1 MRRERIS
8 ERMRLLQ
15 ELVPGCNK
23 VTGVFSLI
31 SNFLFESI
39 YINSNYFGNFDFQ
52 DNWKSND
59 A

>member
-23 VTGVFSLI
+23 VIRGVYMYTDTFFGDEILI
-31 SNFLFESI
+31 VGFVLRLLERL
-39 YINSNYFGNFDFQ
+39 
-52 DNWKSND
+52 
-59 A
+59 